1 MSKSRGNFY
10 TLRDLTQRGCN
21 PVALRYLLLSVHYRK
36 QLNFTFEGVHQG
48 AAALDRVNDFVRRVR
63 EVSDQSSENPELTQR
78 IAKARSDFE
87 SSLDDDLNASGALAA
102 VFQLA
107 KETNLLLEQGKVGGI
122 NREAILDF
130 LKDVNCVF
138 DVFQLEEDQLDD
150 EQVGGLIQEREEAR
164 RNRDYARGDEIRDL
178 LVQKGIVLE
187 DTREGTRWKRAT

>member
-1 MSKSRGNFY
+1 MSLG
-10 TLRDLTQRGCN
+10 
-21 PVALRYLLLSVHYRK
+21 H
-36 QLNFTFEGVHQG
+36 
-48 AAALDRVNDFVRRVR
+48 
-63 EVSDQSSENPELTQR
+63 
-78 IAKARSDFE
+78 
-87 SSLDDDLNASGALAA
+87 
-102 VFQLA
+102 
-107 KETNLLLEQGKVGGI
+107 LLLEQGKVGGI

>member
-1 MSKSRGNFY
+1 M
-10 TLRDLTQRGCN
+10 
-21 PVALRYLLLSVHYRK
+21 
-36 QLNFTFEGVHQG
+36 
-48 AAALDRVNDFVRRVR
+48 
-63 EVSDQSSENPELTQR
+63 TQR